1 LALGVSDPVL
11 RRLLREGAWQTVAAG
26 VCGLLVELDGRL
38 GHDGAGQFRDMNRD
52 NRFVLGGLTTLRYGW
67 FDVVDHPCLV
77 GAQVGHVLLARGW
90 LGLPVR
96 CERCAAVPQAHLWQP
111 A

>member
-1 LALGVSDPVL
+1 LGLPYATDVGYD
-11 RRLLREGAWQTVAAG
+11 AY
-26 VCGLLVELDGRL
+26 GLLVELDGRL
-38 GHDGAGQFRDMNRD
+38 GHEGAGRFRDMERD

-77 GAQVGHVLLARGW
+77 AAQVGQMLIARGW
-90 LGLPVR
+90 LGLPAR
-96 CERCAAVPQAHLWQP
+96 CERCAGVPEVDLWQS